1 MWISVLVFAVA
12 ALVGLTMAVAVF
24 KGRFP
29 PVSSAV
35 VHGLLAATGL
45 VLLIIAVFMRGVS
58 GAPKWALGFFLLA
71 ALGGFVL
78 ALGFHARKKN
88 LPPGFV
94 AGHAVIAV
102 IGFLLLFGG
111 ALGLL

>member
-1 MWISVLVFAVA
+1 MWIPVLVFAVA

-29 PVSSAV
+29 PASSAV
-35 VHGLLAATGL
+35 VHGVLAASGL
-45 VLLIIAVFMRGVS
+45 VLLTIAVYMHGVT
-58 GAPKWALGFFLLA
+58 GAPKWALGVFLVA

-78 ALGFHARKKN
+78 AGFHARKKN
-88 LPPGFV
+88 LPAGLV
-94 AGHAVIAV
+94 GGHAVIAV
-102 IGFLLLFGG
+102 IGFLLLLGA

>member
-1 MWISVLVFAVA
+1 MWVPVLVFAVA
-12 ALVGLTMAVAVF
+12 ALVGLTMAIAVF

-35 VHGLLAATGL
+35 IHGLLAATGL
-45 VLLIIAVFMRGVS
+45 VLLIIAVGVHGVT
-58 GAPKWALGFFLLA
+58 GAPKWALGFFLVA

-78 ALGFHARKKN
+78 AFGFHARKKN

-102 IGFLLLFGG
+102 IGFLLLLGG
-111 ALGLL
+111 ALGLI

>member
-1 MWISVLVFAVA
+1 MWIPVLIFAVA
-12 ALVGLTMAVAVF
+12 ALVGLTMAVAAL

-35 VHGLLAATGL
+35 IHGLLAATGL
-45 VLLIIAVFMRGVS
+45 VVLLIAVFMHGVT
-58 GAPKWALGFFLLA
+58 GAPKWALGFFMLA

-78 ALGFHARKKN
+78 LGFHARKKN
-88 LPPGFV
+88 LPPGVV

-102 IGFLLLFGG
+102 IGFLLLLAG